1 MNRRAAIALVSAAV
15 LLAAA
20 GGAAGYVHWF
30 GNRPLHPGVDLYTLH
45 PGATARDLSR
55 ELYRRGAVPDAYTLV
70 LWAYLRG
77 DTRRLKAGEYRF
89 RDGINARELLAQ
101 VTRGDVVS
109 YAFTIIEGWS
119 FAQLR
124 TALGEIPKLRHT
136 LSGAS
141 DDEVM
146 ARLGHAGQH
155 PEGRFLPETYR
166 YIAGMSDL
174 DVLARAYRHMQR
186 ALEEEWAQR
195 APELPLAA
203 PYDAL
208 ILASI
213 VEKETALA
221 DERGRIAGVFVNRLR
236 RGMRL
241 QTDPTVIYGMGAD
254 FDGNLRAKDL
264 RTDTP
269 YNTYTR
275 AGLPPTPIALPGR
288 ASLHAALNP
297 AATKALYFVARG
309 DGSHVFSETLS
320 EHNAAVITYQLKG
333 RRRPF
338 SSFTPDEAGK
348 PASPASGSKE
358 NGA

>member
-1 MNRRAAIALVSAAV
+1 MSRRTLIALAVVAV
-15 LLAAA
+15 LVAAA
-20 GGAAGYVHWF
+20 GGAVGYVHWF
-30 GNRPLHPGVDLYTLH
+30 GNTPLHPGTELYTLH
-45 PGATARDLSR
+45 SGATARNLSR
-55 ELYRRGAVPDAYTLV
+55 ELYRRGAVPDPYTLV
-70 LWAYLRG
+70 IWAYLRG

-89 RDGINARELLAQ
+89 RDGISARDLLAQ

-109 YAFTIIEGWS
+109 YSFTVIEGWT

-124 TALGEIPKLRHT
+124 AALGEVPKLRHT
-136 LSGAS
+136 LGGMS
-141 DDEVM
+141 DADVM
-146 ARLGHAGQH
+146 TRLGHAAEH

-174 DVLARAYRHMQR
+174 DLLARAYSHMQR
-186 ALEEEWAQR
+186 VLEEEWAQR
-195 APELPLAA
+195 APDLPLAT

-221 DERGRIAGVFVNRLR
+221 DERGLIAGVFVNRLR

-241 QTDPTVIYGMGAD
+241 QTDPTVIYGLGTG
-254 FDGNLRAKDL
+254 FDGNLRAQDL

-275 AGLPPTPIALPGR
+275 GGLPPTPIALPGR

-338 SSFTPDEAGK
+338 SSFKPDDAAK